1 MKGKG
6 AFAMTGQIGEVMQ
19 ESMQA
24 ALTWVRSNSA
34 KLGLPEDFN
43 KDLDLHIHV
52 PAGAIP
58 KDGPSAGV
66 TMATVLVSLFTDT
79 PVKPL
84 TAMTGEI
91 TLSGNVLPVGGIK
104 EKFLA
109 ARRAGVKT
117 IILPAD
123 NRQNVE
129 EDLTPDM
136 IEGVDVH
143 YATHIEDVLAVA
155 LPPLKTR
162 LEMVTVESERGTSVA
177 A

>member
-1 MKGKG
+1 
-6 AFAMTGQIGEVMQ
+6 MTGQIGQVMQ

-24 ALTWVRSNSA
+24 ALSWVRSNYA
-34 KLGLPEDFN
+34 RLGLPEDFN
-43 KDLDLHIHV
+43 KELDLHIHV

-66 TMATVLVSLFTDT
+66 TMATVLASLLTDI
-79 PVKPL
+79 PVRPL

-109 ARRAGVKT
+109 ARRAGVTT

-123 NRQNVE
+123 NRQDVE
-129 EDLTPDM
+129 EDLTPELT
-136 IEGVDVH
+136 EGVAIH
-143 YATHIEDVLAVA
+143 YAKRIEDVLAVA
-155 LPPLKTR
+155 LPLLNARPDTKPAGP
-162 LEMVTVESERGTSVA
+162 EAVVSA
-177 A
+177 AA